1 MLFNVTPEITF
12 CQLNGIIGFDE
23 KLMQVNT
30 KL

>member
-12 CQLNGIIGFDE
+12 SQLNAIMGFDK
-23 KLMQVNT
+23 KLIQVNA